1 MASSVSMSDLPFTSI
16 VLAGG
21 AAHRLGGIDKPSVR
35 VAGVSMI
42 ERVLAAAG
50 PSGRTIVVGPANG
63 AVGVRTI
70 QESPPGGGPV
80 AAIGAAFATVE
91 AEVADVVAILGGDL
105 PLLTAGA
112 IAELRAVAARGRVD
126 GAVYVDTDG
135 RRQWLC
141 GAWRAESIAC
151 RLAALVD
158 SRGSLD
164 GAALRELFGALA
176 VAEVVGASDPP
187 PWFDCDTEDDIR
199 RAEEWL
205 TG

>member
-1 MASSVSMSDLPFTSI
+1 MSDLPFTSI

-21 AAHRLGGIDKPSVR
+21 AGSRLGGIDKPSVR

-50 PSGRTIVVGPANG
+50 QSGRTIVVGPKNG
-63 AVGVRTI
+63 PVSVPMI

-80 AAIGAAFATVE
+80 AAIGAAYGAVE
-91 AEVADVVAILGGDL
+91 AELADVVAILGGDL

-126 GAVYVDTDG
+126 GAVYVDTGG
-135 RRQWLC
+135 RQQWLC
-141 GAWRAESIAC
+141 GAWRGSSVAG
-151 RLAALVD
+151 RLASLVD
-158 SRGSLD
+158 SRGSLE

-176 VAEVVGASDPP
+176 VAEVIRASDPP
-187 PWFDCDTEDDIR
+187 PWFDCDTQDDIR